1 MSAVGWMPGIS
12 GFYVAVTH
20 SGVTLAPFLG
30 RAVADEIARARVVPQ
45 LEPFRPARFA
55 AGSGHV

>member
-1 MSAVGWMPGIS
+1 MMRCVV
-12 GFYVAVTH
+12 YVAVTH

-30 RAVADEIARARVVPQ
+30 QAIAEEIARARVVPQ